1 MKNLAF
7 IVPDLSN
14 GGAEKVAANWS
25 IGLSDTK
32 YKKYIIV
39 YNDKQIDYDYKG
51 ELITLDIITTN
62 NFFSKLFGFIKRVI
76 KLKKIKKEKDID
88 VSISFSE
95 NTNLANIFSKY
106 KEKVFLT
113 IHGYKSKSLSGIY
126 GLIYKYFIKLF
137 YNNSYKIITVS
148 EGIKNDLINNFNINS
163 DKLDVIYN
171 PFNLEKI
178 KKLKDIPISNDYS
191 NIFNSKSK
199 IIVTMGRL
207 HSTKGQKHLI
217 RAFKLVNK
225 RFPNTKLVIL
235 GQGKLKEY
243 LEKLAK
249 KLNIHN
255 KVHFLGFLKNPFNI
269 LNQCDIFVLSS
280 LHEGFGNVIVEA
292 MICGL
297 PVISTDC
304 KVGPREILIKDF
316 KDNHFDIDEMELA
329 DFGILVPVCNNE
341 DYTRTFSDNEI
352 ILSNAIIKLLD
363 DDILYKK
370 YKNLSKERVNKYDI
384 KKIMKKIDAL
394 IENSFI

>member
-32 YKKYIIV
+32 YNKYIIV

-62 NFFSKLFGFIKRVI
+62 NFFSKLFGFIKRII

-88 VSISFSE
+88 VAISFSE
-95 NTNLANIFSKY
+95 NTNLANIFSRCKD
-106 KEKVFLT
+106 KIFLT
-113 IHGYKSKSLSGIY
+113 IHGYKSKSLNGMY

-137 YNNSYKIITVS
+137 YNNSNKIITVS
-148 EGIKNDLINNFNINS
+148 EGIRNDLINNFNIIP
-163 DKLDVIYN
+163 DRVDVIYN

-178 KKLKDIPISNDYS
+178 EKLKDIPISNDYS
-191 NIFNSKSK
+191 HIFKSKSK

-207 HSTKGQKHLI
+207 HPTKGQKHLI
-217 RAFKLVNK
+217 KAFKLVNK

-235 GQGKLKEY
+235 GQGKLKEN
-243 LEKLAK
+243 LNNLAK
-249 KLNIHN
+249 KLKIND
-255 KVHFLGFLKNPFNI
+255 KVYFLGFQKNPFNI
-269 LNQCDIFVLSS
+269 LNKSDLFVLSS

-292 MICGL
+292 MICDL
-297 PVISTDC
+297 PIISTDC

-316 KDNHFDIDEMELA
+316 KDNDFGITEMKLA

-341 DYTRTFSDNEI
+341 NNGTFSDNEI
-352 ILSNAIIKLLD
+352 ILSEAILK
-363 DDILYKK
+363 ILNDGRLYRK
-370 YKNLSKERVNKYDI
+370 YKNMSKERINKFDI
-384 KKIMKKIDAL
+384 KKIMKKIDNM
-394 IENSFI
+394 IENSFT